1 MRLRF
6 MVLVF
11 CLWQCKE
18 LGDSNLASI
27 RIGDDAL
34 KIAVNYIGDSNCEK
48 QYKDDSDAAKEAID
62 ANKEKVRN
70 LDTHLLSGKNGEL
83 ISDEFKEVKK
93 KAGRSGWQALKFSGD
108 RFFAGDVARGKPLT
122 MESIKNNCRRL
133 VLSVD
138 SDTRPTIT
146 FAAGF
151 ALKKQSESFAEIA
164 LPEFGERK
172 CLNDQP
178 FCTFSRI
185 NNGNRYFSL
194 IWPDQTSQKVS
205 ATVGWTTGGIDDQAT
220 ITIPNLTYKDNK
232 APQAWAS
239 PSVQETST
247 PLAQLQ
253 ATLPEPFIATDI
265 KNNGRGRVVS
275 RIAFATLSV
284 VKASMS
290 DEGIAEI
297 TLKIRAKKKI
307 GRGTIEIKASEGAEF
322 IENSAGLQTTY
333 MGSSGKRRVKR
344 KYPAGKYGFSE
355 FFQDVSVTFKAPLDD
370 DDDDKVTFHAYITR
384 YGSFGGSNT
393 KIFESDLTGDRRVV
407 IRFREGGQHS
417 MDDSDR

>member
-1 MRLRF
+1 MKLRF
-6 MVLVF
+6 MILVF

-34 KIAVNYIGDSNCEK
+34 KIAVNYIGDSNCKK
-48 QYKDDSDAAKEAID
+48 QYKDDLDAAKEAIA
-62 ANKEKVRN
+62 ANKKKVRN

-83 ISDEFKEVKK
+83 ISDEFKEVKQK
-93 KAGRSGWQALKFSGD
+93 SGRSGWQALKFSGD
-108 RFFAGDVARGKPLT
+108 RFFAGDVAGGKPLT

-146 FAAGF
+146 FVAGF

-164 LPEFGERK
+164 RPEFGEKK

-220 ITIPNLTYKDNK
+220 ITIPNLTYEDNK

-239 PSVQETST
+239 PSAQETST
-247 PLAQLQ
+247 PLLQLQ
-253 ATLPEPFIATDI
+253 ATLPEPFVAVDVVD
-265 KNNGRGRVVS
+265 RGHRGGKL
-275 RIAFATLSV
+275 RKIFATLSV
-284 VKASMS
+284 VKASLS
-290 DEGIAEI
+290 DGDIAEI
-297 TLKIRAKKKI
+297 TLKVRAEKKI
-307 GRGTIEIKASEGAEF
+307 GRGTIEIEASEGAEF

-333 MGSSGKRRVKR
+333 MGNLGKRRVKR
-344 KYPAGKYGFSE
+344 KYPAGRYGFSGISAS
-355 FFQDVSVTFKAPLDD
+355 QDVSVTFKAPL

-384 YGSFGGSNT
+384 YGFFGGSNT
-393 KIFESDLTGDRRVV
+393 KIFESDLTGDRGVV
-407 IRFREGGQHS
+407 VRFREGGQHS
-417 MDDSDR
+417 MDDTDR